1 MTTASFA
8 MPTAMTIAQRDTLA
22 RLWTASAF
30 IAALS
35 SSLIFDAHPGLNWL
49 MCITAASM
57 ALLTV
62 ARSQG
67 TVRSVAPPLFLA
79 LMMGLTITV
88 ASSGLLQAMSV
99 FAVLVLLAIAIAR
112 AQPDTYARASL
123 VKLAALPIVVF
134 ASCVVEAIRR
144 ATETVQALTNDRAV
158 PWIRGLVLTLPIAG
172 LFALLLS
179 SVDPTLDAW
188 RQDAERLFSSW
199 HFVPRLVFFTVILG
213 LSLGALGTA
222 LRPARAVAREPGEA
236 RPLVQLGETERLMVL
251 SAIAGVF
258 TLFLTLQLSYLFGDV
273 ARVQGNGMSYAEWA
287 RRGFAELTVVSTLCG
302 GVIMALALLAPAVT
316 RRRRILVVE
325 LVVLGE
331 TQVLLHSAFRRVLLY
346 EDAYGFTTSRL
357 YAQAYMLV
365 VAASLVLLAH
375 ELLRRPNARRLLG
388 RAGALAVIGMASV
401 GVWNHEAWIVRQN
414 VAREARAGE
423 LDMRYLACEL
433 SARAVP
439 EVLRAADGEGGT
451 PRELTRLAISERF
464 AGRQNAWYEWN
475 AGRARAQR
483 AMSAEGIAP
492 RSVDSSTGVCGL
504 DWTGK
509 KTERAG

>member
-1 MTTASFA
+1 MTG
-8 MPTAMTIAQRDTLA
+8 ITL
-22 RLWTASAF
+22 
-30 IAALS
+30 
-35 SSLIFDAHPGLNWL
+35 
-49 MCITAASM
+49 
-57 ALLTV
+57 
-62 ARSQG
+62 
-67 TVRSVAPPLFLA
+67 
-79 LMMGLTITV
+79 TV
-88 ASSGLLQAMSV
+88 ASSELLQVMSV
-99 FAVLVLLAIAIAR
+99 LASLVLLAIAIAR
-112 AQPDTYARASL
+112 AQPASYAAAPL

-134 ASCVVEAIRR
+134 ASCVAEAVRR
-144 ATETVQALTNDRAV
+144 ATETVRALTNDRAV

-188 RQDAERLFSSW
+188 RQDADRFFSSW
-199 HFVPRLVFFTVILG
+199 HFLPRLVFFTLVLG
-213 LSLGALGTA
+213 LSLGALGSA
-222 LRPARAVAREPGEA
+222 LRPSRAAPRESTDA

-273 ARVQGNGMSYAEWA
+273 ARVQGSGVSYAEWA

-357 YAQAYMLV
+357 YAQAYTLV

-375 ELLRRPNARRLLG
+375 ELLRQPNARRLLG
-388 RAGALAVIGMASV
+388 RAGALALIGMASV

-439 EVLRAADGEGGT
+439 EVLRAADRADGT
-451 PRELTRLAISERF
+451 SRELARLAISERF
-464 AGRQNAWYEWN
+464 AGRRDAWYEWN
-475 AGRARAQR
+475 AGRARANQ
-483 AMSAEGIAP
+483 AIIAGGIAP
-492 RSVDSSTGVCGL
+492 RSVDSSTGVCSL
-504 DWTGK
+504 EWVAGK
-509 KTERAG
+509 

>member
-1 MTTASFA
+1 MSTASFA
-8 MPTAMTIAQRDTLA
+8 MPTASTIAQRATLA
-22 RLWTASAF
+22 RLWTASAL

-35 SSLIFDAHPGLNWL
+35 SSLIFDAQPGLNWL
-49 MCITAASM
+49 LCITAASM
-57 ALLTV
+57 ALLSV
-62 ARSQG
+62 ASAQG
-67 TVRSVAPPLFLA
+67 TARSVAPPLVLA
-79 LMMGLTITV
+79 LMTGITLTI
-88 ASSGLLQAMSV
+88 ASVELLQVMSIFAM
-99 FAVLVLLAIAIAR
+99 LVLLSIAIAR
-112 AQPDTYARASL
+112 AHPTSYAVAPL
-123 VKLAALPIVVF
+123 LKLAALPIVVF
-134 ASCVVEAIRR
+134 ASCVAEAIRR

-199 HFVPRLVFFTVILG
+199 HFVPRLVFFTLILG
-213 LSLGALGTA
+213 LSLGALGSA
-222 LRPARAVAREPGEA
+222 LRPARAVSREPSDA

-251 SAIAGVF
+251 GAIAGIF

-273 ARVQGNGMSYAEWA
+273 ARVQGSGMSYAEWA

-375 ELLRRPNARRLLG
+375 ELLRQPSARRLLG
-388 RAGALAVIGMASV
+388 RAGALALIGMTSV

-414 VAREARAGE
+414 VTREARAGE
-423 LDMRYLACEL
+423 LDMRYLACGL

-439 EVLRAADGEGGT
+439 EVLRAADRVGGT
-451 PRELTRLAISERF
+451 SRELTRLAISERF
-464 AGRQNAWYEWN
+464 AGRQYAWYEWN
-475 AGRARAQR
+475 AGQARAQR
-483 AMSAEGIAP
+483 AISAEKIAP
-492 RSVDSSTGVCGL
+492 RDADSATGVCTL
-504 DWTGK
+504 DW
-509 KTERAG
+509 AG